1 MDFMVLKTGV
11 LSVIGVIGAGIAALF
26 GGWDAGLATLIIF
39 MSIDYITGLIVAG
52 VFGNSTKTPNGALES
67 KAGWKG
73 LCRKGTTILIVLV
86 ACRLDLVL
94 GSNYTRDAVIIG
106 FVLNETISIIEN
118 VGLMGVDLPPV
129 LIKAIEI
136 LRNKTDPI
144 EEEEKE

>member
-1 MDFMVLKTGV
+1 MVLKTGV

-94 GSNYTRDAVIIG
+94 GSNYIRDAVIIG